1 MKHAAADPARSA
13 RTGYPADRVL
23 IRGLEIRCVIGTFP
37 HERVKKQSIFL
48 DLDLPCDAARPARR
62 DDLREALDYD
72 RLTRRLR
79 EFAAGTK
86 FFLIETFAD
95 RAAALL
101 LKEFGLSEVRV
112 TVWKPGAIKDCGNVG
127 ISIVRR
133 PGLAGPAAGPSRQRR
148 SPR

>member
-1 MKHAAADPARSA
+1 MKRAASSRSA
-13 RTGYPADRVL
+13 APASDRVL

-37 HERVKKQSIFL
+37 HERVKKQSVFL

-79 EFAAGTK
+79 EFAEGTK
-86 FFLIETFAD
+86 FFLIETLAD

-101 LKEFGLSEVRV
+101 LKEFKLPEVRL
-112 TVWKPGAIKDCGNVG
+112 TIWKPGAIKDCGNVG
-127 ISIVRR
+127 VSIVRR
-133 PGLAGPAAGPSRQRR
+133 RASR
-148 SPR
+148 